1 MKTATDI
8 RKDARESLTGKWG
21 KGALI
26 TLVYAIFSI
35 ILNAIEKNFEK
46 ELLGSIISLIVAIIE
61 VPISFGLI
69 ISFIKLKRGEEV
81 GAFDFFKDGFSNF
94 KRAWGLAWN
103 TFIKMILPVIL
114 IVVATIIMVMSGVA
128 TFFAGEFA
136 SSAAGTMSAL
146 FPIGVILFLVA
157 MVYAVIKG
165 FSYSMSNFIAY
176 DNQEITTKE
185 AVEKSEELM
194 KGNKGNLFLLQ
205 LSFIG
210 WAVLAI
216 FTLGIGYLW
225 LMAYTQVATICF
237 YEELINNND

>member
-26 TLVYAIFSI
+26 ALVYAIFSI
-35 ILNAIEKNFEK
+35 ILNAIEKNFDE
-46 ELLGSIISLIVAIIE
+46 ELLGFIFNLLVAIIE
-61 VPISFGLI
+61 VPISFGLV
-69 ISFIKLKRGEEV
+69 ISFMKLKRGEEV

-94 KRAWGLAWN
+94 KRAWGIEWN
-103 TFIKMILPVIL
+103 TFLKMILPLVLMVIS
-114 IVVATIIMVMSGVA
+114 IIMIAGSGA
-128 TFFAGEFA
+128 SMMAGALA
-136 SSAAGTMSAL
+136 SFSTSSSTVL
-146 FPIGVILFLVA
+146 FPIGVILFIVSII
-157 MVYAVIKG
+157 YTVIRG
-165 FSYSMSNFIAY
+165 LLCSMSNYIAY
-176 DNQEITTKE
+176 DNTEMSTKDAVNKSAEI
-185 AVEKSEELM
+185 M
-194 KGNKGNLFLLQ
+194 NGNKGNLFVLQ

-237 YEELINNND
+237 YEELINKND